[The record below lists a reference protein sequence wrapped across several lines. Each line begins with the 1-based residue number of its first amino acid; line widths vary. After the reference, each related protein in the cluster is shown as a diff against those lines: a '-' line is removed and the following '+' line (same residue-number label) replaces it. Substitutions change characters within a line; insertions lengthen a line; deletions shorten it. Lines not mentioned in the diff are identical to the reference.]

1 MNPFRRRKRDA
12 DEQQLEVEINA
23 AREQLARAEAAQLH
37 IDSLKKETERHLAQ
51 NSFGDRLFA
60 EMVRTRKRRPA

>member
-1 MNPFRRRKRDA
+1 MKWFRRKRDA
-12 DEQQLEVEINA
+12 DEEQLKVEINA
-23 AREQLARAEAAQLH
+23 AREQLARATAAQPH
-37 IDSLKKETERHLAQ
+37 IEELKKETEMHLSQ